1 VKRSSLQ
8 KIGRLQILLDF
19 SVFAFSLTDHLQGGE
34 LASSVREEA
43 VVAVGPVVAAAH
55 RVDGAAASDDRAL
68 VSHLVFNENMRSIRY
83 LRYTIMILDQLSP

>member
-1 VKRSSLQ
+1 
-8 KIGRLQILLDF
+8 LLDL

-55 RVDGAAASDDRAL
+55 RVDCAAASDDRAL
-68 VSHLVFNENMRSIRY
+68 VGHLVFVKENMRSIRN
-83 LRYTIMILDQLSP
+83 LKSPWPNLNY